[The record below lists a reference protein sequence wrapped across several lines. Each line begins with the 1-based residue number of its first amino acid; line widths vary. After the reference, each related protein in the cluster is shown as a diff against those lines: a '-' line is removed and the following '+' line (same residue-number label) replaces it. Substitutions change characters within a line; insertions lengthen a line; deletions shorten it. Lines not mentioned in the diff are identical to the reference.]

1 MANDRQLTVADGVS
15 LRDHID
21 TRLAAMHEYNE
32 ARLMAMEKATD
43 TATTQLNNRLE
54 GMNEF
59 RSALKDQTAQMVTR
73 SELVIQLERIDVV
86 LNDLKKY
93 RDQSAGAASQQSVII
108 AYILAVIGLVTGV
121 LGLLGV

>member
-73 SELVIQLERIDVV
+73 SEMVTQMARIDAV
-86 LNDLKKY
+86 LDDLKKY

>member
-73 SELVIQLERIDVV
+73 SELVTQL
-86 LNDLKKY
+86 
-93 RDQSAGAASQQSVII
+93 
-108 AYILAVIGLVTGV
+108 
-121 LGLLGV
+121 